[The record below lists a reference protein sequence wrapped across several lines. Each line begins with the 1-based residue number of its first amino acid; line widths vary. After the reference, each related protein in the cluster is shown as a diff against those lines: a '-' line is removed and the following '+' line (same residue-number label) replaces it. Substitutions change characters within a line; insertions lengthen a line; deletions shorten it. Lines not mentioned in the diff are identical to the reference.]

1 MRYEISEEEKDSLI
15 FYRFT
20 RRLINE
26 AKTVMN
32 SPDWTFATSPFKD
45 TDSLS
50 FRYSLFAF
58 DYLYGLIAPLVL
70 AAIFV
75 LPSVFIDE
83 IISYFRINC
92 QVAFYVPVF
101 IYEIIRQS
109 SFFIMLLFPVGAFA
123 AIFVI
128 PKKIDKRR
136 LGQFELRDDATE
148 MKAEIEAFL
157 QSGATLSEDRR
168 IFLESAVEF
177 LEIAIEKLSKVKF
190 DTGRTL

>member
-1 MRYEISEEEKDSLI
+1 MRYEISEEEKGSLI

-70 AAIFV
+70 VAFFV
-75 LPSVFIDE
+75 LPVVFIDE

-109 SFFIMLLFPVGAFA
+109 SFFIMFLIPVGAFA

-136 LGQFELRDDATE
+136 LGQFELRDDAVE
-148 MKAEIEAFL
+148 MKAEIESFL
-157 QSGATLSEDRR
+157 QNNKTLSKDRQ
-168 IFLESAVEF
+168 IFLESAE
-177 LEIAIEKLSKVKF
+177 ELSIVRIS
-190 DTGRTL
+190 TGRTL

>member
-15 FYRFT
+15 FSRFT

-70 AAIFV
+70 VAFFV
-75 LPSVFIDE
+75 LPV
-83 IISYFRINC
+83 
-92 QVAFYVPVF
+92 VF

-109 SFFIMLLFPVGAFA
+109 SFFIMFLIPVGAFA

-136 LGQFELRDDATE
+136 LGQFELRDDAVE

-157 QSGATLSEDRR
+157 QSGATLSEDRQ
-168 IFLESAVEF
+168 IFLESAVDF
-177 LEIAIEKLSKVKF
+177 LDKAVEELSKVRIK
-190 DTGRTL
+190 TGRTI